1 MGLVPFY
8 PNGVCRECLSTARC
22 NFALNHLKYYTNLSK
37 EREGAGREGRSHV
50 PILTL
55 CAPSSMQDLSSQIG
69 SLTTQSLNSTQ
80 LARRT
85 PATTRRT
92 ISSLQPSMLLLL
104 PLTFSTLSQQS
115 LPLTANERSR
125 ARTSSCPTAQMTGRA
140 LVCTLILA
148 IFSSSCNNTFWCNGR
163 RLCLRFL
170 ALQEKPFHRD
180 HIYYIVHFCFVF
192 WGKYLSL

>member
-92 ISSLQPSMLLLL
+92 ISSLQPSMLLLPVCVL

-115 LPLTANERSR
+115 LPLTENAHAKASVSR
-125 ARTSSCPTAQMTGRA
+125 LALLLAYWPRA
-140 LVCTLILA
+140 LI
-148 IFSSSCNNTFWCNGR
+148 
-163 RLCLRFL
+163 
-170 ALQEKPFHRD
+170 P
-180 HIYYIVHFCFVF
+180 
-192 WGKYLSL
+192 